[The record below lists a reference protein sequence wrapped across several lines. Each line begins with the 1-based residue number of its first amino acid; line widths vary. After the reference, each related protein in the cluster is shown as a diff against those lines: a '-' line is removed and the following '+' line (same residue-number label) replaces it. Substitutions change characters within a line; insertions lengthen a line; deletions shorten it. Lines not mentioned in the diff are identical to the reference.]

1 MAFFLNELELKQLKT
16 VSWRWLSVWFGFMCP
31 CAYSI
36 YVWNAYFTYS
46 AYERTSKTNVIFFR
60 LYLYVPALLLFLSF
74 FLSSSP
80 SLSLS
85 FFPRPSLCLSLP
97 LAIVRPPPLSLSCSF
112 APLSLGHL
120 LSLSHAFLR
129 MPLYLSKREC
139 NFIYIYGIKIIT
151 NSPAMNQIFRFVL
164 QILYAIRKTCIFF
177 NKCEPSSVFT
187 SFAVH

>member
-1 MAFFLNELELKQLKT
+1 MLTLHTLPTREQVKQM
-16 VSWRWLSVWFGFMCP
+16 WFSFVCIYT
-31 CAYSI
+31 CQRSYS
-36 YVWNAYFTYS
+36 F
-46 AYERTSKTNVIFFR
+46 
-60 LYLYVPALLLFLSF
+60 
-74 FLSSSP
+74 
-80 SLSLS
+80 SLS
-85 FFPRPSLCLSLP
+85 FFRPPPLSRSLSFLVPLFVSLSL
-97 LAIVRPPPLSLSCSF
+97 LLLFVPPPLSLSCSF